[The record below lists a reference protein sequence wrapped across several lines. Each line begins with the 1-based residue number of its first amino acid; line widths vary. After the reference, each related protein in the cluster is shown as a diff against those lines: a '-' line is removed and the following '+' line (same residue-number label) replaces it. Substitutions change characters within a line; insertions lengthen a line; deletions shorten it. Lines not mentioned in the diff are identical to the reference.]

1 MKPNGRRKLLSAS
14 LGVAT
19 VTYVLATAS
28 CHKEAP
34 ATGNLVAP
42 PPTETE
48 PPLVGNLPAPPE
60 VEDAGSAENASG
72 AATSDAGVAVLAVE
86 PRDAGRTKDAGR
98 GAVKAPV
105 TLPKPPPVT
114 GNLPAPPGRTTTAP
128 PITPKRTK

>member
-14 LGVAT
+14 LGVAS

-60 VEDAGSAENASG
+60 VEDAGQPDDASAAT
-72 AATSDAGVAVLAVE
+72 TSDAGVAVLAVD
-86 PRDAGRTKDAGR
+86 PRDAGHAKDAGH
-98 GAVKAPV
+98 GAKTPV
-105 TLPKPPPVT
+105 PLPKPPPIT
-114 GNLPAPPGRTTTAP
+114 GNLPAPPSRTTKAQ